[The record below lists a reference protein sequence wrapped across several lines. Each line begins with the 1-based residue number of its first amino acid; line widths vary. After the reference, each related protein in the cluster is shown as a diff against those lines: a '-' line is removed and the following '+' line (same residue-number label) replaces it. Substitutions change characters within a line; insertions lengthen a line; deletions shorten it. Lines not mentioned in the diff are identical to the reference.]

1 MKHTS
6 NDIGVSLCN
15 LTVDF
20 KIAVSS

>member
-15 LTVDF
+15 LTVDL